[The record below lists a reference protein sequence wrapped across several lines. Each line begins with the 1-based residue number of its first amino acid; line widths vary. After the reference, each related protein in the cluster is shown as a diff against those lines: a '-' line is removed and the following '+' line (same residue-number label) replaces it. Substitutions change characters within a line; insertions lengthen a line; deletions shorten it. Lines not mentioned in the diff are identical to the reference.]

1 MVELDA
7 EAVKVLAY
15 RAKAELRKRARA
27 LRNTIPASA
36 IAERSAKI
44 IARIEALAQVQQAKR
59 IALFWPIE
67 GRNEVDLRPLAETL
81 KTRGVRLAFPSID
94 PDTRVMTFRYP
105 QNHSAMEERGL
116 GFAEPAYDDPEAAEL
131 DVVIVPA
138 LGLDASG
145 NRIGYGAGYYDR
157 TLPRFCPPAV
167 AIAVAF
173 DFQLLVEV
181 PTTDGD
187 VPVDVV
193 LTDERI
199 FEPSPVHRGSLT
211 QGA

>member
-1 MVELDA
+1 MEELDA
-7 EAVKVLAY
+7 ETVKVLAY

-44 IARIEALAQVQQAKR
+44 VTRLEALTQIQQAKSV
-59 IALFWPIE
+59 ALFWPIE
-67 GRNEVDLRPLAETL
+67 GRNEVDLRAFAEIL
-81 KTRGVRLAFPSID
+81 KTRGVSIAFPSID
-94 PDTRVMTFRYP
+94 PDSRVMTFRFP
-105 QNHSAMEERGL
+105 QNHASMEERGL
-116 GFAEPAYDDPEAAEL
+116 GFAEPAYDDPEATQL
-131 DVVIVPA
+131 DVVVVPA
-138 LGLDASG
+138 LGLDAAG

-157 TLPRFCPPAV
+157 TLPRFCPPAT

-181 PTTDGD
+181 PTTEGD

-193 LTDERI
+193 LTDER
-199 FEPSPVHRGSLT
+199 FFTRL
-211 QGA
+211 